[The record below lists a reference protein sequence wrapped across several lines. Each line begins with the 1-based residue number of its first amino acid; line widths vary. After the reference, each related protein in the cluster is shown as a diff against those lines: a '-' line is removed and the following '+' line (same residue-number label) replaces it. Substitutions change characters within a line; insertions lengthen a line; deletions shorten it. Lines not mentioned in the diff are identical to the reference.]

1 MSDNYELS
9 LVSTYLSN
17 ISSELSNMTELL
29 ISLQMNSDT
38 QIVRQ
43 IIMSPAKQLKLRLTQ
58 TKLLPSPCS
67 TVIFWYDIS
76 YQKIVIRLI

>member
-67 TVIFWYDIS
+67 AAIFWYEIC
-76 YQKIVIRLI
+76 IERL